1 MARALLYPFTADHR
15 KACLPSQA
23 IGHVP
28 AGTLR
33 PPGGHLRCHSRP
45 NGQQDG
51 DKSMTNRPERD
62 DERDTERDQGQGFGP
77 LGHALRQ
84 ALRCPSPAEGPAGWA
99 TPVAEDPA
107 SRALFDLARRAAP
120 SDATILVTGPSG
132 AGKEVMARFLHATS
146 GRADAPFL
154 AVNCAALPEAMLEAL
169 LFGHARGAFTGA
181 LTAASGLFRAAGT
194 GTLFLDEIGELPL
207 ALQAKLLRAVETREV
222 LPVGETV
229 PVPVAARLVAAT
241 NRDLA
246 AAVEEGQFRAD
257 LWWRLSVFPL
267 VLAPL
272 SARRGDILPL
282 IARLVG
288 GREVHLSEGLLA
300 RLVAHDWPGN
310 VRELSNILARAAILA
325 GDGPIIDAHVQ
336 LPAGSTRP
344 AALPEVLRRQ
354 EAEVL
359 GRALAECGGRRMD
372 AARRLGISERTLR
385 YKLAAQAGRPRGNG
399 GRAEGGRAAGAVL
412 Q

>member
-1 MARALLYPFTADHR
+1 MAWRLLYPVTADHR

-33 PPGGHLRCHSRP
+33 PPGGHFRCQTRP
-45 NGQQDG
+45 HGHLDG
-51 DKSMTNRPERD
+51 DKSMTNRPEP
-62 DERDTERDQGQGFGP
+62 DQTDRGGSRAGP
-77 LGHALRQ
+77 LGRAFAR
-84 ALRCPSPAEGPAGWA
+84 AVA
-99 TPVAEDPA
+99 TMGDGADWSAPVAED
-107 SRALFDLARRAAP
+107 SSTLALFDMARRAAP

-146 GRADAPFL
+146 GRAAAPFL
-154 AVNCAALPEAMLEAL
+154 AVNCAALPETMLEAL

-181 LTAASGLFRAAGT
+181 LTAAPGLFRAAGA

-229 PVPVAARLVAAT
+229 PVAVTARLVAAT
-241 NRDLA
+241 NRDLQ
-246 AAVEEGQFRAD
+246 AAVEAGSFRAD

-267 VLAPL
+267 ALAPL
-272 SARRGDILPL
+272 SARRGDIVPL
-282 IARLVG
+282 IARLLG
-288 GREVHLSEGLLA
+288 PRAQAAELSEGMLA

-310 VRELSNILARAAILA
+310 VRELSNLLARAAILA
-325 GDGPIIDAHVQ
+325 GDGPITDAHIQ
-336 LPAGSTRP
+336 LPARGAVA
-344 AALPEVLRRQ
+344 AALPEQIRRQ
-354 EAEVL
+354 EAQAL
-359 GRALAECGGRRMD
+359 GRALAECGGRRGE

-385 YKLAAQAGRPRGNG
+385 YKLAAQAGRPRT
-399 GRAEGGRAAGAVL
+399 AQGRAAGAVL

>member
-1 MARALLYPFTADHR
+1 
-15 KACLPSQA
+15 
-23 IGHVP
+23 
-28 AGTLR
+28 
-33 PPGGHLRCHSRP
+33 
-45 NGQQDG
+45 
-51 DKSMTNRPERD
+51 MTNRP
-62 DERDTERDQGQGFGP
+62 DEAELDGTERGEGP
-77 LGHALRQ
+77 LQASFRRAL
-84 ALRCPSPAEGPAGWA
+84 ATSAGTGDWAEPIAQDI
-99 TPVAEDPA
+99 E

-146 GRADAPFL
+146 GRAQAPFL

-181 LTAASGLFRAAGT
+181 LTAAPGLFRAAGA

-229 PVPVAARLVAAT
+229 AVPVTARLVAAT

-246 AAVEEGQFRAD
+246 ADVEAGTFRAD

-267 VLAPL
+267 ELKPL
-272 SARRGDILPL
+272 SARPGDILPL
-282 IARLVG
+282 VARLLG
-288 GREVHLSEGLLA
+288 GHPAALSEGMLA
-300 RLVAHDWPGN
+300 RLLAHDWPGN
-310 VRELSNILARAAILA
+310 VRELANLLARAAILA
-325 GDGPIIDAHVQ
+325 GDGPITDAHVQ
-336 LPAGSTRP
+336 LRARADRP
-344 AALPEVLRRQ
+344 AALPDQLRRQ
-354 EAEVL
+354 EAAAL
-359 GRALAECGGRRMD
+359 GRALAECGGRRGD

-385 YKLAAQAGRPRGNG
+385 YKLAAQAGRPRG
-399 GRAEGGRAAGAVL
+399 AGRAAGVVV

>member
-1 MARALLYPFTADHR
+1 MARALLYPVTADHR

-28 AGTLR
+28 AGPLR

-62 DERDTERDQGQGFGP
+62 EGRDHGRCGEP
-77 LGHALRQ
+77 LGLAFRQ
-84 ALRCPSPAEGPAGWA
+84 ALASAGTAGWA
-99 TPVAEDPA
+99 TPVAADPA

-181 LTAASGLFRAAGT
+181 LTAAPGLFRAAGT

-246 AAVEEGQFRAD
+246 AAVDAGQFRAD

-267 VLAPL
+267 ALAPL
-272 SARRGDILPL
+272 SARRGDIVPL
-282 IARLVG
+282 IARLVA
-288 GREVHLSEGLLA
+288 GREVRLSEGLLA

-310 VRELSNILARAAILA
+310 VRELSNVLARAAILA
-325 GDGPIIDAHVQ
+325 GDGPITDAHVQ
-336 LPAGSTRP
+336 LPAGSARP
-344 AALPEVLRRQ
+344 AALPDVLRRQ

-359 GRALAECGGRRMD
+359 GRALAECGGRRVE

-385 YKLAAQAGRPRGNG
+385 YKLAAQAGRPRGAV
-399 GRAEGGRAAGAVL
+399 GRAVGGRAAGAAL